1 MNESIKF
8 KGEDFSEYSVKV
20 VEGLIEM
27 DWYYRGSISGGTG
40 TEGGITVGI
49 ENIPKFLGEMKFR
62 DLDEFFSGIRKYQ
75 IEEWRFLKQKMRKFS
90 TNSWSWNE
98 TD

>member
-8 KGEDFSEYSVKV
+8 KGEDFSEYSVKMV
-20 VEGLIEM
+20 DGSIEM

-49 ENIPKFLGEMKFR
+49 ENISKFLEEMKFN
-62 DLDEFFSGIRKYQ
+62 DLAEFFSGIEKYQ
-75 IEEWRFLKQKMRKFS
+75 IEEWQFLKQEMRKFS
-90 TNSWSWNE
+90 TGSWSWND

>member
-8 KGEDFSEYSVKV
+8 KGEDFSEYSIKMVD
-20 VEGLIEM
+20 GSIEM

-49 ENIPKFLGEMKFR
+49 ENISKFLEEMKFN
-62 DLDEFFSGIRKYQ
+62 DLAEFFSGIEKYQ
-75 IEEWRFLKQKMRKFS
+75 IEEWQFLKQKMRKFS
-90 TNSWSWNE
+90 TGSWSWND

>member
-20 VEGLIEM
+20 VEGSIEM

-40 TEGGITVGI
+40 TEGGITVGAEKI
-49 ENIPKFLGEMKFR
+49 SKFLEEMRFT
-62 DLDEFFSGIRKYQ
+62 DLEDFIPRIKKYQ
-75 IEEWRFLKQKMRKFS
+75 IEEWQYLKEKMFEFRTS
-90 TNSWSWNE
+90 SWSWNE

>member
-8 KGEDFSEYSVKV
+8 KGEDFSEYSVKMV
-20 VEGLIEM
+20 DGSIEM

-40 TEGGITVGI
+40 TEGGITVGV
-49 ENIPKFLGEMKFR
+49 ENISKFLEEMKFK
-62 DLDEFFSGIRKYQ
+62 DLAEFFSGIEKYQ
-75 IEEWRFLKQKMRKFS
+75 IEELQFLKQEMRKFS
-90 TNSWSWNE
+90 TGSWSWND

>member
-8 KGEDFSEYSVKV
+8 KGEDFSEYS
-20 VEGLIEM
+20 IEM
-27 DWYYRGSISGGTG
+27 VDGSIEMNWYYRGSISGGTG

-49 ENIPKFLGEMKFR
+49 EKISYLLEEIKCKDLGEFMTK
-62 DLDEFFSGIRKYQ
+62 IRKYQ
-75 IEEWRFLKQKMRKFS
+75 IGDWQFLKEKMRECS
-90 TNSWSWNE
+90 TGSWSWNE

>member
-8 KGEDFSEYSVKV
+8 KGDDFSDYSVKMV
-20 VEGLIEM
+20 NGSIEM

-49 ENIPKFLGEMKFR
+49 ENISKFLKGMEFK
-62 DLDEFFSGIRKYQ
+62 DLVDFFLELRSVA
-75 IEEWRFLKQKMRKFS
+75 L
-90 TNSWSWNE
+90 
-98 TD
+98 

>member
-20 VEGLIEM
+20 VEGSIEM
-27 DWYYRGSISGGTG
+27 DWYYRDSISGGTS

-49 ENIPKFLGEMKFR
+49 ENIPKFLDEMKFR
-62 DLDEFFSGIRKYQ
+62 DLEEFFSGIEKYQ
-75 IEEWRFLKQKMRKFS
+75 IEVWRFLKQEMRKFS

>member
-8 KGEDFSEYSVKV
+8 KGEDFSEYSVKLIN
-20 VEGLIEM
+20 GSIEM

-40 TEGGITVGI
+40 TEGGITVGV
-49 ENIPKFLGEMKFR
+49 ENISKFLEAMGFR
-62 DLDEFFSGIRKYQ
+62 DLVDFFAEIKKYQ
-75 IEEWRFLKQKMRKFS
+75 IEEWRFLKQEMRKFC
-90 TNSWSWNE
+90 TGSWTWNE

>member
-20 VEGLIEM
+20 VEGSIEM

-40 TEGGITVGI
+40 TEGGITVGTEKI
-49 ENIPKFLGEMKFR
+49 SKFLEEMKFTNLEDFIPR
-62 DLDEFFSGIRKYQ
+62 IKKYQ
-75 IEEWRFLKQKMRKFS
+75 IEEWQYLKEKMFEFRTS
-90 TNSWSWNE
+90 SWSWNE